1 MQVSVEQ
8 GLLVSVLVGICAVLG
23 LRRGIGKELIVLVG
37 IVLGSLFAP
46 TGSPYMTVALNAG
59 QKVVTGLLKRGGG
72 AQATVTAFQQG
83 PTTDIILFVIILLI
97 ALVLARMIGKP
108 AKGFAPRFIGALV
121 GAVNGYLLGRFFFP
135 RVFQSPETM
144 FVVSTGVQAKSS
156 FSAANTATAVVVFII
171 VLIGLG
177 IRQAAPPKK
186 KQP

>member
-8 GLLVSVLVGICAVLG
+8 GLLVSILVGICAVLG
-23 LRRGIGKELIVLVG
+23 LRRGFGKEMIVLAG
-37 IVLGSLFAP
+37 IVIGSLFAP
-46 TGSPYMTVALNAG
+46 TGSPYMTIALNAG

-72 AQATVTAFQQG
+72 AATVTAYKQG

-97 ALVLARMIGKP
+97 ALVLARTIGKP

-135 RVFQSPETM
+135 RIFQSSETM

-177 IRQAAPPKK
+177 IRQSAPPKK
-186 KQP
+186 KQS